1 MELTRPLWWVIR
13 MARSKGDSQEVP
25 TNSGIIRNTLTT
37 TLALEL
43 EYREPAI
50 EEWEYRRYAAWDPGF
65 HCIPLVLV
73 DSHFSN
79 E

>member
-1 MELTRPLWWVIR
+1 M
-13 MARSKGDSQEVP
+13 
-25 TNSGIIRNTLTT
+25 NSCIIRTALTT

-50 EEWEYRRYAAWDPGF
+50 DEWEYPCYADWKRAF

-73 DSHFSN
+73 DSDSQKSN
-79 E
+79 SR

>member
-1 MELTRPLWWVIR
+1 M
-13 MARSKGDSQEVP
+13 P

-65 HCIPLVLV
+65 YCIPRVLV
-73 DSHFSN
+73 DSYFSN
-79 E
+79 EQLTLTFREWYQL